1 VFTAVPTLANT
12 IDSHA
17 DKKIKAKHSTPF
29 LMTNTEDEKE
39 VLRMFRSLSPA
50 NQNTVM
56 VLVKSLS
63 QTQKN
68 TVNMDGENSDTQKGT
83 PSLKQCLDVQK

>member
-1 VFTAVPTLANT
+1 MLFR
-12 IDSHA
+12 S
-17 DKKIKAKHSTPF
+17 
-29 LMTNTEDEKE
+29 MTNTEDEKE

-68 TVNMDGENSDTQKGT
+68 TVNMDGEDSDTQKGT
-83 PSLKQCLDVQK
+83 PSLQQCLDVQKVNRP